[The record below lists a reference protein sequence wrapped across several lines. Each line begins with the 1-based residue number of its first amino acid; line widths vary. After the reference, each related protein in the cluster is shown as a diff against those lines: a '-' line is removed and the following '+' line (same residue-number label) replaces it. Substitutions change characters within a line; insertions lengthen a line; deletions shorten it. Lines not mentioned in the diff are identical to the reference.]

1 MRRGPKKED
10 EEDSKNEVR
19 KRPRVAKK
27 EEEEDGANLEKG
39 ELSIEA
45 AGEEEWNQF
54 RVESSELDL
63 ARPFGPFDGV
73 VQKNLVDRYGKIA
86 VYFVQNKFL
95 VRSVVYALDSTVR
108 TVRLNEMVRTVV
120 YTLFGVRTDLE
131 HYFE

>member
-45 AGEEEWNQF
+45 AGEEWNQF

-95 VRSVVYALDSTVR
+95 TQENCSFCKKYGPSAML
-108 TVRLNEMVRTVV
+108 
-120 YTLFGVRTDLE
+120 
-131 HYFE
+131 